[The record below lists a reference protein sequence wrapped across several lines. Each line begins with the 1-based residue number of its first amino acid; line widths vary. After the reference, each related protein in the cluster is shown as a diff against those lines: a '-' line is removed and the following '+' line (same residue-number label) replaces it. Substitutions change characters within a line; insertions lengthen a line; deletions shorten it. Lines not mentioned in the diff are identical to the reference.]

1 MSLDGFGVIGP
12 APTASERNV
21 RRANLATSGT
31 PQNRYHLETAVVLCP
46 LRRGGG
52 LMRDDG
58 IPCRGIGLALA
69 ISILAGIA
77 LLIIWIVGRGGL

>member
-1 MSLDGFGVIGP
+1 
-12 APTASERNV
+12 
-21 RRANLATSGT
+21 
-31 PQNRYHLETAVVLCP
+31 
-46 LRRGGG
+46 
-52 LMRDDG
+52 MRDDG